1 MKKMLMASVLA
12 LAALA
17 ALPDRSHAWGRDP
30 YNRHGFDLLN
40 GWAFRN
46 LTWIHSQGPL
56 FNYGPYYLPGH
67 VTMHIPQPYHGSYA
81 PADPNLWNS
90 GFGVYG
96 SVLPAPAAGYAPHA
110 TPTYGPPQPY
120 ISSAPQVQPGPQV
133 VPVDSRGMNPVRVVG
148 R

>member
-1 MKKMLMASVLA
+1 MRKLLMAGVLA

-30 YNRHGFDLLN
+30 YNHHGYQWLFSY
-40 GWAFRN
+40 AFRKH
-46 LTWIHSQGPL
+46 TWIHANGPL

-67 VTMHIPQPYHGSYA
+67 VTMHIPQPIHGSYS

-90 GFGVYG
+90 GFGVQG

-120 ISSAPQVQPGPQV
+120 ISSAPPVQPGPQV